1 MFANSCVDD
10 LTSYS
15 NSELYC
21 GKWSTKSLLSSR
33 SLSVLVPVIELH
45 DSVKISVRNQ
55 LIKPHGIIVMRLL
68 FLSLRLS
75 FFLMILILWLLLK
88 RGKIETVNNVDS
100 VTSSFH
106 HVY

>member
-45 DSVKISVRNQ
+45 DSVKYQFEIN
-55 LIKPHGIIVMRLL
+55 
-68 FLSLRLS
+68 
-75 FFLMILILWLLLK
+75 
-88 RGKIETVNNVDS
+88 
-100 VTSSFH
+100 
-106 HVY
+106 